1 MRLLQKAI
9 TALPATLVVALALA
23 PGAFAADGE
32 GLMGRTT
39 DKDITFFCFGVL
51 AFFTILVIVLSVIQ
65 GRLESRKD
73 RARADIE
80 RLRQP

>member
-1 MRLLQKAI
+1 MKLLQKFIAL
-9 TALPATLVVALALA
+9 LPATLAAALVLA
-23 PGAFAADGE
+23 PAALAADGE

-80 RLRQP
+80 RLRRP